1 MGRAEV
7 RPSVPAVSTARSFD
21 LVLPSIPSAPA
32 LTSPPVRCQGFT
44 SLFLSLTPEEKKP
57 IGRTDQLNA
66 Y

>member
-1 MGRAEV
+1 M

-21 LVLPSIPSAPA
+21 LVLP
-32 LTSPPVRCQGFT
+32 LEPPLFPPLNLPFAAKDSRLSF
-44 SLFLSLTPEEKKP
+44 SLFRSLTPEEKKP